1 MLNLCAFSFASPLRL
16 VFCVEVLSALHAEGW
31 DLELPEVEAPCCVG
45 RHDFHTNLSW
55 VGCEGGD
62 PRVESQCLRQR
73 LGTSGM

>member
-1 MLNLCAFSFASPLRL
+1 M
-16 VFCVEVLSALHAEGW
+16 LSALHAEGW
-31 DLELPEVEAPCCVG
+31 DLELPEVEAPRCSG

-73 LGTSGM
+73 LGTGGMQGAAKGWAIDLKMEVTM